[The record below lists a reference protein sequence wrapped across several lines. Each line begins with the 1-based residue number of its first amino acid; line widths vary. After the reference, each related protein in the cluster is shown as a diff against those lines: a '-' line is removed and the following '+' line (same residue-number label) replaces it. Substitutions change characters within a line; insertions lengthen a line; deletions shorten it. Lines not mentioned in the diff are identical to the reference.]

1 MPDLYPSSLSTAA
14 LVLAAACTVAP
25 AAHAQDS
32 GSLLLRA
39 RVTHLDSVNS
49 DSTGLKLSVNNKTYG
64 SLDASWF
71 IGPNVAAELSVS
83 SAQRH
88 TLYANNASIGSLRQT
103 PVTLLLQYHLTGM
116 QGWRPYAGL
125 GIHYTR
131 LSSVSFDPV
140 VVTTLGPDI
149 DRSSTGI
156 AAQIGADV
164 VLGGGWLM
172 NVDAKK
178 VQMRTDVSSFGS
190 KVGTFK
196 IDPLLLSVG
205 LGYRF

>member
-1 MPDLYPSSLSTAA
+1 MPASTAFPLPLA
-14 LVLAAACTVAP
+14 FTLAAACLLAP

-32 GSLLLRA
+32 GNLLLRA
-39 RVTHLDSVNS
+39 RVTHLDSIN
-49 DSTGLKLSVNNKTYG
+49 DDNTGLKLSVNNKTYG

-83 SAQRH
+83 TAQRH
-88 TLYANNASIGSLRQT
+88 TLYANDSPIGRLRQM
-103 PVTLLLQYHLTGM
+103 PVTLTLQYHYTGLA
-116 QGWRPYAGL
+116 GWRPYVGL
-125 GIHYTR
+125 GMHYTR
-131 LSSVSFDPV
+131 LSSVYFDPP
-140 VVTTLGPDI
+140 VVTTLRPDI

-156 AAQIGADV
+156 AAQLGADV
-164 VLGGGWLM
+164 ALSGGWLM

-178 VQMRTDVSSFGS
+178 VQMRTDVTSFGN

-196 IDPLLLSVG
+196 LDPVVLSLG